1 MAKIVDITEKL
12 DFDGNPIIRVS
23 NMEIEVNADAATML
37 KVMGVMAD
45 SENTG
50 PKEVIAMYELLFG
63 AGDREKVEALKLS
76 FADRH
81 DPAQRRF
88 RPDPNKERPEFI
100 PGHGIYFSGQP
111 DPVL

>member
-76 FADRH
+76 FADFKILVNT
-81 DPAQRRF
+81 AI
-88 RPDPNKERPEFI
+88 NLVTGE
-100 PGHGIYFSGQP
+100 SGQGEQ
-111 DPVL
+111 